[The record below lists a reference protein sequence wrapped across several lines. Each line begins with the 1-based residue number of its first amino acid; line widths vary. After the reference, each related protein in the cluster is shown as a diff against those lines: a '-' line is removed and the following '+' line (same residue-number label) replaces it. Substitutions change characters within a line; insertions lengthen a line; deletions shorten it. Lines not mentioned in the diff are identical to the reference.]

1 MKDWN
6 RYRPGWETAVKLDKQ
21 DLLGIGM
28 TSQRRR
34 DQLIERLRAEGV
46 RNEEVLHVIRNMPRH
61 LFVDEAMANRAYED
75 CALPIGFGQTISQ
88 PFIVARMTEAVL
100 GDATQPKPKSVLEI
114 GTGSGYQAAVLAM
127 LVQKVYTVER
137 IQELHK
143 RTQSL
148 MQRLQ
153 LRNVRCKY
161 ADGTLGW
168 PEHGPYDAIIVT
180 AAPEQVPPALLNQ
193 LAVGGR
199 MVIPVG
205 ESGNSQRLLKI
216 IRSEQGFE
224 EESMELVSFV
234 PFLNGCR

>member
-1 MKDWN
+1 M
-6 RYRPGWETAVKLDKQ
+6 KLDKQ

-34 DQLIERLRAEGV
+34 DQLIERLRSEGV
-46 RNEEVLHVIRNMPRH
+46 GNEQVLQVIRNMPRH

-100 GDATQPKPKSVLEI
+100 GDGTKPKSVLEI

-127 LVQKVYTVER
+127 LVDKVYTVER
-137 IQELHK
+137 IQELYK
-143 RTQSL
+143 RTHAL

-153 LRNVRCKY
+153 LRNVHCKY
-161 ADGTLGW
+161 ADGGLGW
-168 PEHGPYDAIIVT
+168 PEHAPYDAIIVT
-180 AAPEQVPPALLNQ
+180 AAPEQVPQALLDQ

-205 ESGNSQRLLKI
+205 ENGRTQRLLKI
-216 IRSEQGFE
+216 TRSAAGFE
-224 EESMELVSFV
+224 QENIELVSFV
-234 PFLNGCR
+234 PFLSGCH

>member
-1 MKDWN
+1 
-6 RYRPGWETAVKLDKQ
+6 VKIGKN

-34 DQLIERLRAEGV
+34 NQLVERLREEGIG
-46 RNEEVLHVIRNMPRH
+46 NEEVLRVIGNMPRH

-75 CALPIGFGQTISQ
+75 SALPIGFGQTISQ
-88 PFIVARMTEAVL
+88 PFIVARMTETVL
-100 GDATQPKPKSVLEI
+100 GDTPSGRPRKVLEI

-127 LVQKVYTVER
+127 LVDRVYTVER

-143 RTQSL
+143 RAREL

-153 LRNVRCKY
+153 LRNVQCKY
-161 ADGTLGW
+161 DDGTLGW
-168 PEHGPYDAIIVT
+168 PQDAPFDAIIVT
-180 AAPEQVPPALLNQ
+180 AAPSQVPAALLEQ

-205 ESGNSQRLLKI
+205 ESGQLQRLYRI
-216 IRSEQGFE
+216 ERTVDGIARR
-224 EESMELVSFV
+224 ELEPVSFV
-234 PFLNGCR
+234 PFLSGCDH